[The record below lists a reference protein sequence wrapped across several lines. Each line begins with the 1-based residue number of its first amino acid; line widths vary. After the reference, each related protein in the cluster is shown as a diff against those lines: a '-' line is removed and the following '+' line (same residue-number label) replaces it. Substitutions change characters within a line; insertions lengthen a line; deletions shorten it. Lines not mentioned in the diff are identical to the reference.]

1 MYEGI
6 RYLYIAVT
14 NDKTQMPEFTDPL
27 TDTSYDPIGDPSG
40 TAVQAVYAIAGI
52 SMTLILISIA
62 NSNVVPRVQGFLASL
77 TGGSVGEDG
86 MIGSSGG
93 GL

>member
-1 MYEGI
+1 
-6 RYLYIAVT
+6 
-14 NDKTQMPEFTDPL
+14 MPEFTDPL

-40 TAVQAVYAIAGI
+40 TAVQAIYAVAGI

-62 NSNVVPRVQGFLASL
+62 NSNVVPKVQSLLSGL
-77 TGGSVGEDG
+77 TGADVGEG
-86 MIGSSGG
+86 GVSIGSSGG

>member
-1 MYEGI
+1 
-6 RYLYIAVT
+6 
-14 NDKTQMPEFTDPL
+14 MPEFTDPL

-40 TAVQAVYAIAGI
+40 TVVQAIYAIAGI

-62 NSNVVPRVQGFLASL
+62 NSNVVPKVQNALSSL
-77 TGGSVGEDG
+77 TGGSVGEGG